1 MPDPRVVVLR
11 HVPFEGLGRI
21 ADILRARAVAFAY
34 TEAYGDHPVLPPLHE
49 AAGLIVMG
57 GPMSVNDAVPSLQ
70 RETAY
75 LAQAIASGKPV
86 LGVCL
91 GAQFIAKAL
100 GAKVYR
106 NAVKEIGWAP
116 VYWTEAARRDRLFG
130 GLERPETVLH
140 WHGET
145 FDLPPGAELLARS
158 DNCRNQAFR
167 VGDRVYG
174 LQFHLEATP
183 EMVADWSE
191 QEVNCADVRE
201 LATPIDP
208 QCHAARLAELSAIV
222 FGRWCDL
229 LRP

>member
-1 MPDPRVVVLR
+1 MAGARVVVLR

-21 ADILRARAVAFAY
+21 AESLRARSIPFGY
-34 TEAYGDHPVLPPLHE
+34 TEAYGEDIVLPPLAG

-57 GPMSVNDAVPSLQ
+57 GPMSVNDNRACIRQEMGYVAEAVSRGL
-70 RETAY
+70 
-75 LAQAIASGKPV
+75 PV

-91 GAQFIAKAL
+91 GAQFIARSL
-100 GAKVYR
+100 GARVYK

-116 VYWTEAARRDRLFG
+116 IYWTEAARRDRLFS

-145 FDLPPGAELLARS
+145 FDLPKGADLLAWS
-158 DNCRNQAFR
+158 DNCRHQAFR

-183 EMVADWSE
+183 EMVSDWSE
-191 QEVNCADVRE
+191 QEANCADVRD
-201 LATPIDP
+201 LSTPIDP
-208 QCHAARLAELSAIV
+208 DHNAARLAELSAMV

-229 LRP
+229 VGA